1 MAKAS
6 TRTKKLPEIRQGSL
20 LAIQASQAPR
30 ELRTKERVH
39 FENGDPARLFV
50 GAVPLEKFLQDGGLK
65 WVIRLA
71 KVMEELDWTA
81 FEASY
86 KPGGRPPLHPKRVVG
101 LIMFGLMLKQTS
113 LRQLEGL
120 ALRDLGAWWLTGGLT
135 PDYTTITKFIQR
147 HEKLLSNEFFVATTS
162 LIVKRL
168 KLKRGD
174 IAIDGTVVQSAAST
188 AGVMRRE
195 ALEQA
200 LTSARDAGDTAEVT
214 KLEIASKVLANKQTA
229 REEAGRKG
237 EAQVSAE
244 DPEAVLQP
252 KKNSDD
258 YELGVKPLVATHS
271 SGLIIAQTVSPQSE
285 TSEVP
290 ALLAQHEQI
299 FGGPPTRVMADA
311 GFHTIALLALFVSK
325 DIDALIP
332 SGRGTGVKAGRKG
345 LFAAS
350 AFKWNEETQ
359 SPWCPSGKSMSG
371 GRAALFDRAGRAYRE
386 YDGVG
391 CAECPLRAQCT
402 KGKGRHIKR
411 YEGDELKEAM
421 AMVMAHPAAKRAYRQ
436 RSAIVEPTFAR
447 LRVHGLSRFTRR
459 GTRGSRLEFALA
471 CVAHNLRLLLWSSRG
486 IFVAV
491 AATRLPGAE
500 WRLAVIAIGFHEI

>member
-20 LAIQASQAPR
+20 LEVRASPAPAP
-30 ELRTKERVH
+30 RTKERVH
-39 FENGDPARLFV
+39 FENGDRARLFV
-50 GAVPLEKFLQDGGLK
+50 GAVPLEKFLEAGGLK
-65 WVIRLA
+65 WVLRLA
-71 KVMEELDWTA
+71 KLMEELDWTA

-101 LIMFGLMLKQTS
+101 LIMFGMMLKQTS

-168 KLKRGD
+168 KLTTSD

-200 LTSARDAGDTAEVT
+200 LASARDAGDTAQIA
-214 KLEIASKVLANKQTA
+214 KLEIASKVLAAKQTA
-229 REEAGRKG
+229 REDAGRKG

-244 DPEAVLQP
+244 DPESVLQP

-258 YELGVKPLVATHS
+258 YQLAVKPLVATHS
-271 SGLIIAQTVSPQSE
+271 SGLIVAQTVSPQSE
-285 TSEVP
+285 TAEVP
-290 ALLAQHEQI
+290 ALLEQHERI
-299 FGGPPTRVMADA
+299 FSAPPTRVMADA
-311 GFHTIALLALFVSK
+311 GFHTIALLALFAAR

-332 SGRGTGVKAGRKG
+332 SGRGTSVKAGRKG
-345 LFAAS
+345 LFPAS
-350 AFKWNEETQ
+350 AFAWNAETN
-359 SPWCPSGKSMSG
+359 SPQCPAGKSMSG
-371 GRAALFDRAGRAYRE
+371 GRAALLDRAGREYRE
-386 YDGVG
+386 YEGVG
-391 CAECPLRAQCT
+391 CGACPLRAQCT
-402 KGKGRHIKR
+402 KGKRRHLKR

-447 LRVHGLSRFTRR
+447 LRAHGLSRFTRR

-486 IFVAV
+486 VFVV
-491 AATRLPGAE
+491 IAATRHPGAE
-500 WRLAVIAIGFHEI
+500 WRLSAIAIGFHEV